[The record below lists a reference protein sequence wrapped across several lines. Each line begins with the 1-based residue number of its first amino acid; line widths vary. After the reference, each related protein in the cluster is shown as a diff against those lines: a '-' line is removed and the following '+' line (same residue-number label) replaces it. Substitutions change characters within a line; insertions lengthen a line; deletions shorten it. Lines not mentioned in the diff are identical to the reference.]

1 MCGRFNVIDS
11 PEVKDLCKK
20 LGVPVGKNPTQLDI
34 APGSKINII
43 HGDSTARQIS
53 EATWWLLLDTK
64 NLKPNYRYASFNSR
78 SAKLFTK
85 NSISYKPFRES
96 RCIIPGS
103 AFIEGLG
110 DKKTYH
116 KIELESSAIAFGGL
130 YKEHLNPISRQIIYS
145 ASIITLSPSSPE
157 WQKIHPK
164 SIPFMIDYS
173 DDQMV
178 DLWLDP
184 DFKAVTKFQSL
195 FTETGNRSMKVT
207 PIGKPSQWDVA
218 GDSFSILA

>member
-1 MCGRFNVIDS
+1 MYQYLQNVQAYIG
-11 PEVKDLCKK
+11 PPVTAVFL
-20 LGVPVGKNPTQLDI
+20 LGILWKR
-34 APGSKINII
+34 IN
-43 HGDSTARQIS
+43 AQ
-53 EATWWLLLDTK
+53 
-64 NLKPNYRYASFNSR
+64 
-78 SAKLFTK
+78 
-85 NSISYKPFRES
+85 
-96 RCIIPGS
+96 
-103 AFIEGLG
+103 
-110 DKKTYH
+110 
-116 KIELESSAIAFGGL
+116 
-130 YKEHLNPISRQIIYS
+130 